1 MPFRY
6 TDEMLGFLEI
16 GFKSMP
22 VAELTNAFNQKYDTN
37 KKKTAIHGLLTRKGF
52 TCGRSGHFKKGQKSW
67 NHGKKGYMGPNR
79 TSFKKGNLP
88 HNHKP
93 LWSERISKDGYV
105 EISVPERN
113 PHTGF
118 KTRYKHKHVW
128 LWEQQHG
135 PAPKGYAVV
144 FKDGNNRNFEDDNLR
159 LISRAELLYLNR
171 NGYSKLPVE
180 FKPTMRKVAKVA
192 VKAAELG
199 RS

>member
-1 MPFRY
+1 VPFRY

-118 KTRYKHKHVW
+118 R
-128 LWEQQHG
+128 Q
-135 PAPKGYAVV
+135 
-144 FKDGNNRNFEDDNLR
+144 D
-159 LISRAELLYLNR
+159 ISTTIEGESLLMM
-171 NGYSKLPVE
+171 E
-180 FKPTMRKVAKVA
+180 
-192 VKAAELG
+192 
-199 RS
+199 